1 METPIRTLDK
11 KAQVVVLAVT
21 GRAFSVSACFPHQ
34 CSPLSSLIKIRPF
47 PVWFSVFPSVKWKSG
62 SCLDASPRSSYEKKG
77 DDQSLGKAEGGCP
90 YFHTSPQ
97 GCRVSICTGKK
108 AAILRHHT
116 LKDPW
121 EFISLTWHLQ
131 STLSLPT

>member
-62 SCLDASPRSSYEKKG
+62 SCLDASPRRSYEKKG

-131 STLSLPT
+131 STLGLPT